1 MQNYDDG
8 KRFTP
13 KIVPGAALSIPEGIT
28 ILPNGTRI
36 GNADRDRT
44 IRHIQQMTDL
54 GYITPEEAG
63 RRIDHADVTEKSAEL
78 IALTSDLPAP
88 VDTRGW
94 FQSYDWDK
102 MSHWL
107 PTLIAGMAVSASTA
121 VIPSSVLNA
130 ERLFPNTALGLGIGV
145 LTLIVGVIGF
155 FACLAGILIKAD

>member
-1 MQNYDDG
+1 MPDHDG

-13 KIVPGAALSIPEGIT
+13 RIVPGTALSIPREIT
-28 ILPNGTRI
+28 ILPNGSRA

-63 RRIDHADVTEKSAEL
+63 RRIDHADATEKSADL
-78 IALTSDLPAP
+78 TALTSDLPAP
-88 VDTRGW
+88 VDTRRW
-94 FQSYDWDK
+94 SQSSYDWDK

-107 PTLIAGMAVSASTA
+107 PTLIAGMALFGVIAVVPSAA
-121 VIPSSVLNA
+121 LNA
-130 ERLFPNTALGLGIGV
+130 ERLFPNTALGLGVGV
-145 LTLIVGVIGF
+145 STLIVGVIGF